1 MTTPTTRRPAL
12 PATLG
17 ILVAA
22 VLLAVLAAC
31 SGGSDGNSGT
41 AAASSPSTA
50 ERTLDG
56 DYGPVTVDGTPRRV
70 VALSSDWLG
79 TMVAADAPLV
89 GFRTAGPAAPVDTPP
104 WLADK
109 LGTDI
114 THLTGDFTVE
124 SVAALDPDLI
134 VGPNWLIDEDLYG
147 RLSGIAPTFVDHESS
162 TGTEFG
168 NWERQLDDAGTLLGT
183 DTAPVKKNLG
193 DSIRDAAEEHH
204 LDGTAALAVAQG
216 GQIAAVTSPDA
227 GISYLL
233 KPFGL
238 TPLDIPGQQ
247 VGLRTMVSAE
257 NASLLRNAD
266 LLIMGPSDLAG
277 DQLDRFTAD
286 RGEKATRTVPMAVL
300 NAFNTPDAS
309 SIPVLLDEIT
319 AALSPTRETQD
330 TGGASDS
337 RDGGSTGDGSDGGN
351 AGE

>member
-1 MTTPTTRRPAL
+1 MTTSPTRRT
-12 PATLG
+12 TLSAIVG
-17 ILVAA
+17 IVLVA
-22 VLLAVLAAC
+22 VLLAALTAC
-31 SGGSDGNSGT
+31 SGGNNDSGGT
-41 AAASSPSTA
+41 DAASSP

-56 DYGPVTVDGTPRRV
+56 RYGPVTVSGTPKRV

-104 WLADK
+104 WLADR

-114 THLTGDFTVE
+114 THLTGDLTVE

-134 VGPNWLIDEDLYG
+134 VGPDWLITEDLFG
-147 RLSGIAPTFVDHESS
+147 TLSDIAPTYVDHEDS
-162 TGTEFG
+162 TGTRFG

-183 DTAPVKKNLG
+183 DTAPTKKDLENR
-193 DSIRDAAEEHH
+193 IRAAAEKHH

-233 KPFGL
+233 KPFGF
-238 TPLDIPGQQ
+238 TPLSIPGQQ

-257 NASLLRNAD
+257 NASMLTDAD

-277 DQLDRFTAD
+277 DALARYTAG
-286 RGEKATRTVPMAVL
+286 RGGKATRTVPMAVL

-309 SIPVLLDEIT
+309 SVPVLLDEIT
-319 AALSPTRETQD
+319 AAL
-330 TGGASDS
+330 
-337 RDGGSTGDGSDGGN
+337 GN
-351 AGE
+351 ADE

>member
-1 MTTPTTRRPAL
+1 MTTSPTRRT
-12 PATLG
+12 TLSAIVG
-17 ILVAA
+17 IVLVA
-22 VLLAVLAAC
+22 VLLAALTAC
-31 SGGSDGNSGT
+31 SGGNNDNGSTD
-41 AAASSPSTA
+41 AASSS
-50 ERTLDG
+50 ERTLNG
-56 DYGPVTVDGTPRRV
+56 RYGPVTVSGSPQRV

-104 WLADK
+104 WLADR

-114 THLTGDFTVE
+114 THLTGDLTVE

-134 VGPNWLIDEDLYG
+134 VGPDWLITEDLFG
-147 RLSGIAPTFVDHESS
+147 TLSDIAPTYADHEDS
-162 TGTEFG
+162 TGTRFG

-183 DTAPVKKNLG
+183 DTAPTKKDLEH
-193 DSIRDAAEEHH
+193 SITTAADHHH
-204 LDGTAALAVAQG
+204 LDGHAALAVVQG

-238 TPLDIPGQQ
+238 TPLAVPGQQ

-257 NASLLRNAD
+257 NASMLTDAD

-277 DQLDRFTAD
+277 DALDRYTAG
-286 RGEKATRTVPMAVL
+286 RGGKATRTVLMSTL

-309 SIPVLLDEIT
+309 SIPLLLDEIT
-319 AALSPTRETQD
+319 AALPTTQA
-330 TGGASDS
+330 TEGAD
-337 RDGGSTGDGSDGGN
+337 
-351 AGE
+351 E

>member
-1 MTTPTTRRPAL
+1 MTPSLSRRPAL
-12 PATLG
+12 LTTLG
-17 ILVAA
+17 
-22 VLLAVLAAC
+22 VLLVTALPTMLTAC
-31 SGGSDGNSGT
+31 SGGNDDSTD
-41 AAASSPSTA
+41 AASSPSSPSTA

-56 DYGPVTVDGTPRRV
+56 EYGPVSVDGTPERV

-79 TMVAADAPLV
+79 TMVATDAPLV

-104 WLADK
+104 WLADR
-109 LGTDI
+109 LGSDL

-134 VGPNWLIDEDLYG
+134 VGPNWLVDEDLYG
-147 RLSGIAPTFVDHESS
+147 RLSDIAPTYVDHEDS

-183 DTAPVKKNLG
+183 DTAPVKKNLE
-193 DSIRDAAEEHH
+193 DNIRSAAEEHH
-204 LDGTAALAVAQG
+204 LDGTAALAGVQG
-216 GQIAAVTSPDA
+216 DQIAAVTSTDA

-238 TPLDIPGQQ
+238 APLDIPGQK

-257 NASLLRNAD
+257 NASALTDAD

-277 DQLDRFTAD
+277 DALDRYTAG
-286 RGEKATRTVPMAVL
+286 REGKATRTVPMSTL

-309 SIPVLLDEIT
+309 SIPLLLDEIT
-319 AALSPTRETQD
+319 AALE
-330 TGGASDS
+330 GAD
-337 RDGGSTGDGSDGGN
+337 DADD
-351 AGE
+351 